1 MSGAPDRVLPAARGF
16 DRIAEAYERGRPDY
30 PKEAVDWL
38 SEGLRLAPGR
48 TVVELA
54 AGTGKLT
61 RALLTTGARIV
72 AIEPSEGMRSVF
84 RREVP
89 TVELLDGTAERI
101 PWPDHGAEAVVVGQ
115 AFHWFRF
122 PEALSEIAR
131 VLAPVGRVG
140 LIWNRRD
147 ESVPWVRAIGRIV
160 EARERRGAPRSD
172 DGSWQAA
179 VRADRRFGE
188 LSNRSFPFTARMSVA
203 QIVDRVVSVSFVALE
218 GPEEGVAV
226 AREVLE
232 LLERDPMTRGRSAID
247 FPYRTDAHRFDLVG

>member
-38 SEGLRLAPGR
+38 AEGLVAPGR
-48 TVVELA
+48 TLVELA

-61 RALLTTGARIV
+61 RALLPTGARIV
-72 AIEPSEGMRSVF
+72 AVEPSEGMRSVF

-101 PWPDHGAEAVVVGQ
+101 PWPDHGADAVVVGQ

-131 VLAPVGRVG
+131 VLRPAGRVG

-179 VRADRRFGE
+179 VRSDRRFGE
-188 LSNRSFPFTARMSVA
+188 LSNRSFPFTARTTVDR
-203 QIVDRVVSVSFVALE
+203 IVDRVVSVSFVALE
-218 GPEEGVAV
+218 GAEASAAV
-226 AREVLE
+226 AREVVA
-232 LLERDPMTRGRSAID
+232 LLDRDPMTRGRDALD
-247 FPYRTDAHRFDLVG
+247 FPYRTDAYRFDLVG